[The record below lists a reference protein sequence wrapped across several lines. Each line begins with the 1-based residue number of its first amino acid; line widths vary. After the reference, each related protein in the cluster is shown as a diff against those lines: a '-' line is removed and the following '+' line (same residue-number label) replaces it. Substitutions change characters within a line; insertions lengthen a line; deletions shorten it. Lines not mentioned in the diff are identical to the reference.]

1 LKYWKNF
8 EIFCKENWL
17 GKIERYIN
25 LSIIILY
32 NIIRVLCLTWIV
44 INMPDDIDKEI
55 GMYKAKQGLSSK
67 EDAINLVLSKFFHVK
82 IKILKEVE
90 LEGHEFNNVRKD

>member
-1 LKYWKNF
+1 
-8 EIFCKENWL
+8 
-17 GKIERYIN
+17 
-25 LSIIILY
+25 
-32 NIIRVLCLTWIV
+32 
-44 INMPDDIDKEI
+44 MPDDIDKEI

-90 LEGHEFNNVRKD
+90 LEGHELNNVKKD